1 MSIQFQ
7 DVTFTYPNTVS
18 GVFNLSLTVA
28 SGELMAVIGA
38 SGSGKS
44 TLLKLIAGIESPR
57 SGKIFLDENDITPLP
72 VRKRKLGIVFQ
83 SYALFPHMTVIE
95 NVAYPLKVR
104 KISVEKR
111 RTMAKAA
118 LERVGLDELGQRYPK
133 TLSGGQQQRVAL
145 ARALVFQ
152 PRALLLDEP
161 LSALDAGLRGEMRD
175 EILRLQ
181 REQGITTIH
190 ITHDQEEALSMADRV
205 TVMEAG
211 RLLQI
216 ATPEELY
223 DHPATRS
230 IAAFVGR
237 SNLWEA
243 TISDSSTV
251 VLPFSNLKTSPHSYE
266 PGSRVTVLIRP
277 ENVMLGP
284 SPSGINTFRGPI
296 RRDRFLGAVRQ
307 FDMTVGRQMLI
318 GTTDQRGEIHT
329 VHIPPEKIQFIP
341 AIGKDSQYP

>member
-7 DVTFTYPNTVS
+7 DVTFTYPNTLN
-18 GVFNLSLTVA
+18 GVFNLNFTVA

-44 TLLKLIAGIESPR
+44 TLLKLIAGIESPM
-57 SGKIFLDENDITPLP
+57 SGKIFLDEKDITPLP
-72 VRKRKLGIVFQ
+72 VQKRKLGIVFQ

-111 RTMAKAA
+111 RTMAEAA
-118 LERVGLDELGQRYPK
+118 LKRVGLDDLGQRYPK

-181 REQGITTIH
+181 REQEITTIH

-205 TVMEAG
+205 FVLSISCNAWD
-211 RLLQI
+211 
-216 ATPEELY
+216 ELY
-223 DHPATRS
+223 PGEKALYDAASQEGMVVSFDTGPTWANWGVMFKRFKKRYPNVEMAYNDLGSGATVVALEKARKRPQADTAYYFAGSAVSVQGRYTRS
-230 IAAFVGR
+230 KKKITFNAA
-237 SNLWEA
+237 SN
-243 TISDSSTV
+243 
-251 VLPFSNLKTSPHSYE
+251 
-266 PGSRVTVLIRP
+266 
-277 ENVMLGP
+277 
-284 SPSGINTFRGPI
+284 
-296 RRDRFLGAVRQ
+296 
-307 FDMTVGRQMLI
+307 
-318 GTTDQRGEIHT
+318 
-329 VHIPPEKIQFIP
+329 
-341 AIGKDSQYP
+341 